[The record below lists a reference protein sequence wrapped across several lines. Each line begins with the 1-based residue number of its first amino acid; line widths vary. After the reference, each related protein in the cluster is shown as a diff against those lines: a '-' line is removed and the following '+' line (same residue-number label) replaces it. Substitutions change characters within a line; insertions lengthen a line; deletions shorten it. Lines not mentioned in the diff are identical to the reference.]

1 MELATSE
8 LSYLSSLEN
17 HTLINKKVFL
27 MSKASVI
34 KTSFI
39 PRVGNAIDVIL
50 FLKVERKEYPRVT
63 VKRIVLM
70 SAVPESS
77 VCSQN
82 YVDPKDCP
90 PPPPTPY
97 ILTPEL
103 PSSVELSIPQY
114 R

>member
-1 MELATSE
+1 MELAISE

-17 HTLINKKVFL
+17 RTLINKKVFL

-63 VKRIVLM
+63 AKRIVLM
-70 SAVPESS
+70 SAIPESS
-77 VCSQN
+77 LCSQN

-90 PPPPTPY
+90 LHPYPPLPPL
-97 ILTPEL
+97 LT
-103 PSSVELSIPQY
+103 S
-114 R
+114 